1 MKNWRGVKGR
11 EKNFL
16 VEMIFNIFFIDND
29 LLIYFDAISSSEG
42 KIWKEAIKNKIDS
55 IIKNKT

>member
-1 MKNWRGVKGR
+1 
-11 EKNFL
+11 
-16 VEMIFNIFFIDND
+16 MIFNIFFIDND
-29 LLIYFDAISSSEG
+29 PLTYFDAISSSEG